1 MGGLFFS
8 VSSVSF
14 QALFIS
20 LHLLIITLFQEGN
33 IFGTNASL
41 TYVLRYKDIHA
52 FDYNNENYLQYVKS
66 RGGVRTSSML
76 RAGYPT
82 LLAWRGRCNYPGS
95 RPAGVTTRCPILV
108 TECLLT
114 RSI

>member
-20 LHLLIITLFQEGN
+20 LHLLIITLFQEDN

-41 TYVLRYKDIHA
+41 TYGQMIHIHA
-52 FDYNNENYLQYVKS
+52 FDNNKTMKIIYSMYTAVEISVHPACWLPNPTCLEGK
-66 RGGVRTSSML
+66 VRFIQAQNQQVL
-76 RAGYPT
+76 PHVVA
-82 LLAWRGRCNYPGS
+82 RC
-95 RPAGVTTRCPILV
+95 
-108 TECLLT
+108 
-114 RSI
+114 